1 MIFAYLCIFI
11 QKPAFS
17 LIFRLKKALFCI
29 YIQKMY
35 VYLHRFWNKNTIMS
49 NKESRLDTI
58 KMLVSSQ
65 EIGSQVELLEA
76 LQSEGYV
83 LTQATLSRDLK
94 QLKVAK
100 ATNTAGRHV
109 YVLPNDIMYQR
120 QKAVKPVSRM
130 MMHMGFI
137 SLSFSKNLAVIRT
150 KPGYASSIAYDID
163 NENYAGILGTI
174 AGDDTI
180 LLVLAEKET
189 ESKVRSFLKRIIPDA

>member
-1 MIFAYLCIFI
+1 M
-11 QKPAFS
+11 
-17 LIFRLKKALFCI
+17 
-29 YIQKMY
+29 
-35 VYLHRFWNKNTIMS
+35 HRFWNKNTIMS

-76 LQSEGYV
+76 LQKEGYI

-120 QKAVKPVSRM
+120 QKTAKPVSRM
-130 MMHMGFI
+130 MMHTGFI

-150 KPGYASSIAYDID
+150 KPGYASSIAYNID
-163 NENYAGILGTI
+163 NNHIEEIIGTI

-180 LLVLAEKET
+180 FIVIRQGATQKDI
-189 ESKVRSFLKRIIPDA
+189 LKGLKKIIYLYIIQK